1 MKKLTISSIVLLL
14 AVFVI
19 SCNKQADLV
28 TRSFTGTTV
37 TTAPPD
43 TTTIVSNWF
52 SLSVD
57 EVSDDMGGVY
67 LQGMKPFNNQAA
79 YNRNLHVELAFVSM
93 PGQQAA
99 VISHLPM
106 NLEFTQGG
114 SDQTYGFSFWL
125 GNSEFFLSIQN
136 LNDGT
141 SAPDATIIQ
150 DFKYRYIIIP
160 RQVYHTLGI
169 DWDNYD
175 EVAQALNL

>member
-57 EVSDDMGGVY
+57 DVSDDMGGVY
-67 LQGMKPFNNQAA
+67 LQGMKPFNNHAA

-93 PGQQAA
+93 PGQQDR
-99 VISHLPM
+99 IIRHLPM

-136 LNDGT
+136 LNDVT
-141 SAPDATIIQ
+141 IAPDPAITQ